1 MSIKK
6 AIVTG
11 GSRGIGRGIAIK
23 LAENGYDVAISYA
36 SASGAAEA
44 VKEKIEAMGR
54 KCYVY
59 KVDLSDCS
67 QAQPFIRQA
76 AKDLGGLDLLVN
88 NAGLTLTGHIAEMP
102 VKMIDTLIN
111 LDFKSYLLC
120 TQTAAR
126 HMVKRGVKGNI
137 INITSSRGERA
148 YPNDAIY
155 GGVKAALNRA
165 VQSMALDL
173 APYGIRINNVA
184 PGATQIRTKEEMEET
199 YKEWR
204 ANGWTGEA
212 EEEPYAE
219 LAGRIPLER
228 VGTPEDIAEAIL
240 YLTSEKASY
249 VTGITLRVDG
259 GLILAGMP
267 ERMPPEGMLTYDMM
281 WGGGEKKAIEF
292 TDED

>member
-1 MSIKK
+1 MSNKK

-23 LAENGYDVAISYA
+23 LAEAGYDVAISYA
-36 SASGAAEA
+36 TASDAADA

-54 KCYVY
+54 KCFVY
-59 KVDLSDCS
+59 QVDLSDCS

-88 NAGLTLTGHIAEMP
+88 NAGLTLTGHIADMSIE
-102 VKMIDTLIN
+102 KIDTLIN

-120 TQTAAR
+120 TQTAGR
-126 HMVKRGVKGNI
+126 YMVKRGIKGNI

-148 YPNDAIY
+148 YPGDAIY

-184 PGATQIRTKEEMEET
+184 PGATQVRTQEEMDT
-199 YKEWR
+199 MLKEWR
-204 ANGWTGEA
+204 AHGWDGEVDGD
-212 EEEPYAE
+212 PYAE
-219 LAGRIPLER
+219 LSGRIPLER
-228 VGTPEDIAEAIL
+228 IGTPDDIAEAIL

-267 ERMPPEGMLTYDMM
+267 ERMPPEGLTTYDTK
-281 WGGGEKKAIEF
+281 WGGGYKEIEF

>member
-23 LAENGYDVAISYA
+23 LAEAGYDVAITYA
-36 SASGAAEA
+36 TAAASAEA
-44 VKEKIEAMGR
+44 VKETIEAMGR
-54 KCYVY
+54 KCYIY
-59 KVDLSDCS
+59 QVDLSDCS
-67 QAQPFIRQA
+67 KAQPFVRQA

-88 NAGLTLTGHIAEMP
+88 NAGLTLTGHIADMP
-102 VKMIDTLIN
+102 VKKIDTLIN

-126 HMVKRGVKGNI
+126 YMVKRGIKGNI

-148 YPNDAIY
+148 YPFDSIY

-184 PGATQIRTKEEMEET
+184 PGATQVRTKEDL
-199 YKEWR
+199 
-204 ANGWTGEA
+204 NIDHD
-212 EEEPYAE
+212 PYAE
-219 LAGRIPLER
+219 LASRIPLER

-240 YLTSEKASY
+240 FLASEKASY
-249 VTGITLRVDG
+249 ITGITLRVDG

-267 ERMPPEGMLTYDMM
+267 ERMPPEGKITYDVN
-281 WGGGEKKAIEF
+281 WGDAGRKEIEF